1 MNNTRLRLKRSERG
15 EALVVT
21 ISIIGLAIIV
31 TAAAFLLRASMGQDT
46 ERVAS
51 AKVDIATREDTL
63 MRAILQQAA
72 TGMLPSGGL
81 TGPSLDWTTIMTQA
95 VNQVAAAT
103 YVDPNEASTLL
114 GPGVI
119 PANTGDPDDG
129 STPLSI
135 FQGYNQEVPFGG
147 TTGLPNVDLSYNAN
161 VEPAELA
168 WVANPKVSAT
178 TAITN
183 PQQFFLGS
191 QVSAAGTSNTSAS
204 GRWGLIPYPN
214 IRFGL
219 MRPGDKMVARRVW
232 WRIPVYYQTALKR
245 VGTTTAR
252 YPAMA
257 VNYILSVYE
266 IPSQLPIM
274 GNAKIELCNTDLS
287 SWGDTT
293 SPRNQVQITGSIY
306 GDEVQ
311 LNGGTFGGGISSR
324 RQVNVASSTS
334 VAGETFADNTYNDL
348 GVRETKDLTRAI
360 GAAPVSVAG
369 DNGKVLMVPVLTG
382 TDFYLPSLSAT
393 PSNWDLYA
401 RPYYRCRIRVII
413 SNTDSKIIYDPS
425 RTPTTDPTAGAI
437 TVKIIFLL
445 DTLNSPDQIL
455 GFPDSAAQ
463 PAPPVGRA
471 NTVDST
477 SNLSAYGMSYTTT
490 VTGDPNIP
498 PYIQGHNVL
507 VIDVKSMVLALGK
520 LTLGNGTT
528 LEKVAPQLY
537 SIYIGSDPTTTTPPD
552 VAITGTNDLSAFT
565 SGLSIVTSR
574 TLYLFDSFNQGE
586 KDNTGTLIPGSVV
599 PTSLYAPQVRYG
611 GFSAISATNPQVNL
625 IGSQVAVV
633 ATPGSPLRFTN
644 VNGDQIGLN
653 NTTARLTQMPP
664 STTSGGPLGIP
675 PITALNLLF
684 TIEKERTN

>member
-1 MNNTRLRLKRSERG
+1 MVNNTRLRLKRSERG

-63 MRAILQQAA
+63 MRAILQQTA

-95 VNQVAAAT
+95 VNQVAATT
-103 YVDPNEASTLL
+103 YVDPTEASTLL

-119 PANTGDPDDG
+119 PANTADPDDG

-168 WVANPKVSAT
+168 WVANPNLSTA

-191 QVSAAGTSNTSAS
+191 QVSAAGTTNTSAS
-204 GRWGLIPYPN
+204 GRWRTLPYPN

-219 MRPGDKMVARRVW
+219 MRPGDNPADNPAANMVARRVW
-232 WRIPVYYQTALKR
+232 WRIPVSYQTALQTTEAKTA
-245 VGTTTAR
+245 GTNVKR
-252 YPAMA
+252 YPPMP

-274 GNAKIELCNTDLS
+274 GNTNIQLGLNPDGS
-287 SWGDTT
+287 NWGDTT
-293 SPRNQVQITGSIY
+293 PAAGNRVQINGSIY
-306 GDEVQ
+306 GDQVQ
-311 LNGGTFGGGISSR
+311 LNGGIYSGGISSR
-324 RQVNVASSTS
+324 QQVNVASSATLAAE
-334 VAGETFADNTYNDL
+334 VQGNGAYRETFADNTYNDL
-348 GVRETKDLTRAI
+348 GVRETKDLNRAI
-360 GAAPVSVAG
+360 GAAPVSVVG

-382 TDFYLPSLSAT
+382 TDFYKPSPSAT
-393 PSNWDLYA
+393 PSTWDLYA

-413 SNTDSKIIYDPS
+413 SGTDSTIIYNPYK
-425 RTPTTDPTAGAI
+425 TPTTNPAAGAI
-437 TVKIIFLL
+437 TVKIIVLP
-445 DTLNSPDQIL
+445 DASSSPDQIL
-455 GFPDSAAQ
+455 GLPDSAA
-463 PAPPVGRA
+463 PPPPPFTQTSITDP
-471 NTVDST
+471 N
-477 SNLSAYGMSYTTT
+477 SNLPAYMHYTST
-490 VTGDPNIP
+490 VTGDPNI
-498 PYIQGHNVL
+498 QGHNIL
-507 VIDVKSMVLALGK
+507 VIDVGNMVA
-520 LTLGNGTT
+520 TLGGGT
-528 LEKVAPQLY
+528 LAKVAPQLY
-537 SIYIGSDPTTTTPPD
+537 SIYIGSDPTTANPPD
-552 VAITGTNDLSAFT
+552 VAITGTNDLSAFK

-574 TLYLFDSFNQGE
+574 TLYLFDSFNQV
-586 KDNTGTLIPGSVV
+586 TPV

-611 GFSAISATNPQVNL
+611 GFSAISATNPQINL
-625 IGSQVAVV
+625 TGQVAVV
-633 ATPGSPLRFTN
+633 ATPGQNPSSFTN
-644 VNGDQIGLN
+644 VNGGSIGSS
-653 NTTARLTQMPP
+653 NTTATLTEVTDP
-664 STTSGGPLGIP
+664 TKIP